1 MYHLCN
7 NIHLQEI
14 GIMAY
19 VVIANMMRK
28 KQGQRS
34 GSNLV
39 LHHMK
44 PLKKL
49 IMDKVL
55 MKDMEKMNKNI
66 YTTYLEVF
74 HELKIWYI
82 LNSIF
87 FEQEKI
93 VAGAKRAA
101 LDHNTNITRE
111 KVKVIDILI

>member
-1 MYHLCN
+1 
-7 NIHLQEI
+7 
-14 GIMAY
+14 
-19 VVIANMMRK
+19 
-28 KQGQRS
+28 
-34 GSNLV
+34 
-39 LHHMK
+39 
-44 PLKKL
+44 
-49 IMDKVL
+49 MDKVL

-93 VAGAKRAA
+93 VAGAKRPV